1 MMYQVERLLRGFHPC
16 RRVVFPGIWTETEN
30 FRWQLKVNPPVVILW
45 VGLSVDTLDITDN
58 LIFNQLS
65 VPVRLLN
72 PSVQK
77 SDNGQRQILGTMRR
91 DLRL

>member
-1 MMYQVERLLRGFHPC
+1 M
-16 RRVVFPGIWTETEN
+16 
-30 FRWQLKVNPPVVILW
+30 VILW